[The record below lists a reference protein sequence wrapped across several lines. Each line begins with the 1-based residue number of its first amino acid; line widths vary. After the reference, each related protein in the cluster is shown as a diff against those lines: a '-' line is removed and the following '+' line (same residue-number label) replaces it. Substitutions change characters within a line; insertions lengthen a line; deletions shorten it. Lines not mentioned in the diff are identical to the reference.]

1 MTPEEAA
8 TIKTRMERRIRQL
21 KASVKDLEE
30 ITKPVTP
37 DVSIGRLS
45 RLDAIN
51 NKSVAERTLREQR
64 KDLEILHHSLSLY
77 GSPDFGKCTRCGEGI
92 QFGRLKFMPESN
104 KCIACAK
111 K

>member
-1 MTPEEAA
+1 MVKE
-8 TIKTRMERRIRQL
+8 RMEKRIL
-21 KASVKDLEE
+21 KLEKSIAELEE
-30 ITKPVTP
+30 VTKPVAP

-64 KDLEILHHSLSLY
+64 KDLEMIRHSLTLY
-77 GSPDFGKCTRCGEGI
+77 GTPDFGKCTRCGSEI
-92 QFGRLKFMPESN
+92 QVGRLKFMPESN
-104 KCIACAK
+104 KCINCAK